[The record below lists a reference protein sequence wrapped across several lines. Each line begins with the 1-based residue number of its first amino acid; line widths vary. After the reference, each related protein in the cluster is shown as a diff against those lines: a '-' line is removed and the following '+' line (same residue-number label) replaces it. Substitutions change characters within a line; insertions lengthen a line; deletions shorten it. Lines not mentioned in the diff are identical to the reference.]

1 MSGHRFFVCFFVC
14 ILGLLAMF
22 SLGTLFANTPYLF
35 FSSKRLL
42 PVTADRPLVSS
53 EASPVILVD
62 AGHGGEDPGK
72 IGTAN
77 TLEKDLNLQIALFLK
92 EILEAQDFQVILTR
106 NRDTDLS
113 TDPKHFKA
121 SDLKNRVSLIR
132 ESGADLVLSIHQNSY
147 PSASVYGA
155 QCFYYTD
162 SKESE
167 LFASYLQEQIIRST
181 KQTKIR
187 QIKGNRDYYLLKHSP
202 VPAVIVECGFLSN
215 PTEEELLTDPAYQR
229 LMAWAISLGT
239 RQYLNSLK

>member
-1 MSGHRFFVCFFVC
+1 MSRHRFFAHFFVC

-22 SLGTLFANTPYLF
+22 SFGTLFANTSSLF
-35 FSSKRLL
+35 FPSRKLL
-42 PVTADRPLVSS
+42 PVATARPLVSS
-53 EASPVILVD
+53 KTAPVILVD
-62 AGHGGEDPGK
+62 AGHGGQDPGK

-77 TLEKDLNLQIALFLK
+77 TLEKDLNLQIALFVK

-106 NRDTDLS
+106 DRDTDLS
-113 TDPKHFKA
+113 ADPKHFKV
-121 SDLKNRVSLIR
+121 SDLKNRISLIR
-132 ESGADLVLSIHQNSY
+132 ESGADLVISIHQNSY
-147 PSASVYGA
+147 PAASVCGA

-162 SKESE
+162 SKEGE

-187 QIKGNRDYYLLKHSP
+187 QIKENSDYYLLKHSP

-215 PTEEELLTDPAYQR
+215 PKEETLLTDPGYQR

-239 RQYLNSLK
+239 QQYLNSLK